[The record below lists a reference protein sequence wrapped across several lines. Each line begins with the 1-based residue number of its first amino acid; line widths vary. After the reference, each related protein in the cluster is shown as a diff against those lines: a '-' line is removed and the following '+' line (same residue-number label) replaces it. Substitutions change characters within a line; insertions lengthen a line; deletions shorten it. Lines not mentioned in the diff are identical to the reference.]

1 MKQSAISTPAYLG
14 LYAALLLS
22 VACNAFL
29 DIRYDTFDREMFY
42 WALVFGWTLYVGRSQ
57 SRRAKPPGTT
67 WQKLTLVLGIILFLL
82 LFIPLWG
89 FPRAG
94 LYFLAMLQASQNC
107 VTVSRRQLNLGLLVS
122 LTLVIFAAG
131 DFHADWTMLFY
142 LIPYVVAVI
151 FTLVAEQIHVQNN
164 DLQQTRLGRP
174 GKQGQ
179 DLAILAATAS
189 VLILGFGLY
198 LITPQ
203 VDWPYLEW
211 RYGQT
216 FPQHSGGDLERPG
229 ANNQAENGSKAKGS
243 EAGESQSPTSGGGQT
258 LFPGNQ
264 WPTPATIRAA
274 AGNRHLPKWQSAM
287 IKKTADLTEATQQTL
302 KPIIDLWELFKRWLV
317 KHWLAV
323 LLSLIGLMLLAI
335 LLAFAALLK
344 ELPWLNWLLMHWE
357 YLCFG
362 ILPLHANGERGARQY
377 YKAMARMLSVYDL
390 SRPQTANTQ
399 EYLKLISRTRKELHP
414 YAAGMTALF
423 EQARYGQGQVDHN
436 SLAKM
441 RVLYRE
447 TYRKLD

>member
-57 SRRAKPPGTT
+57 SRRAEPPGTT
-67 WQKLTLVLGIILFLL
+67 WQKLTFVLGIILFLL

-107 VTVSRRQLNLGLLVS
+107 VTVTRRQLNLGLLVS

-151 FTLVAEQIHVQNN
+151 FTLVAEQIHVQNH

-179 DLAILAATAS
+179 GLAILAATAS

-203 VDWPYLEW
+203 VD
-211 RYGQT
+211 
-216 FPQHSGGDLERPG
+216 
-229 ANNQAENGSKAKGS
+229 
-243 EAGESQSPTSGGGQT
+243 
-258 LFPGNQ
+258 
-264 WPTPATIRAA
+264 
-274 AGNRHLPKWQSAM
+274 
-287 IKKTADLTEATQQTL
+287 
-302 KPIIDLWELFKRWLV
+302 
-317 KHWLAV
+317 
-323 LLSLIGLMLLAI
+323 
-335 LLAFAALLK
+335 
-344 ELPWLNWLLMHWE
+344 
-357 YLCFG
+357 
-362 ILPLHANGERGARQY
+362 
-377 YKAMARMLSVYDL
+377 
-390 SRPQTANTQ
+390 
-399 EYLKLISRTRKELHP
+399 
-414 YAAGMTALF
+414 
-423 EQARYGQGQVDHN
+423 
-436 SLAKM
+436 
-441 RVLYRE
+441 
-447 TYRKLD
+447 